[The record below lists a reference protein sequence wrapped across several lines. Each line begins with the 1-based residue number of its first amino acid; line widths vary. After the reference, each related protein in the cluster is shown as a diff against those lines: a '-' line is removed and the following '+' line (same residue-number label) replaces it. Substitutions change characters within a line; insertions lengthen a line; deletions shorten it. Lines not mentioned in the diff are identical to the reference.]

1 MSTRNTPVYGAPLKC
16 WRCFC
21 RPPSAWTLHPAA
33 TTPAPAV
40 VEPVE
45 KKVPKGVPLQFDI
58 NSVGKPVRTRP
69 PMSGPQKG
77 RGGRSAQAS
86 ICVSTAN
93 VDDPERAVPHP
104 ERQTRRHVTHR
115 QRQPVRDGGLAAA
128 PPPTCDGRNHL
139 QERGWGRHLSGERL
153 CCGCWSPSPAAPPP
167 FLTWTNVSQTAGA
180 QTLCVFFF

>member
-77 RGGRSAQAS
+77 GGVALLRLPS
-86 ICVSTAN
+86 VSPQQTSMTLNERFRILKDKRAATLHTAKGS
-93 VDDPERAVPHP
+93 RF
-104 ERQTRRHVTHR
+104 VT
-115 QRQPVRDGGLAAA
+115 VG
-128 PPPTCDGRNHL
+128 
-139 QERGWGRHLSGERL
+139 
-153 CCGCWSPSPAAPPP
+153 
-167 FLTWTNVSQTAGA
+167 
-180 QTLCVFFF
+180 